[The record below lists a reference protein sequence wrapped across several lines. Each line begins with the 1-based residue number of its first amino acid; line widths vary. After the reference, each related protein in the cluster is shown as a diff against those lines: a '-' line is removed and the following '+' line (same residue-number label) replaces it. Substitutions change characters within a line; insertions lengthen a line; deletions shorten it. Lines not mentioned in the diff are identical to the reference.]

1 MHLCYRFVMFS
12 EVLLAQRQEWLGL
25 LAALYIDR
33 MTADRVLPAGDDR
46 VTVVL
51 GPRRAGKSVYA
62 AHLAAQAAGRAG
74 YVNFDDERLLGRAG
88 YLPDSPGPRGTD
100 ALVAAIDAVYS
111 QPETLLFDE
120 IQNVPNWELVVN
132 RLHRSGRRLILTGSN
147 AHLLSSELA
156 THLTGRHRPVPLL
169 PFSFAEFVAARRPD
183 PQTSTALAALCR
195 EHAEV
200 GGFPEV
206 VLKAID
212 GGGYLRTLLAAVIH
226 KDIVSRFHLR
236 APQALDAVA
245 GCLLSNPGGEF
256 SFASLKHASGC
267 RSGHTLKKYVNFLE
281 QAFVLFT
288 VPRFSFKPRE
298 QAASNKK
305 AYAIDNGFVRA
316 AGFQASPNHGRLLES
331 LVAIACQRRQ
341 LRGECR
347 LFYWKD
353 PHRAEVD
360 FVIHEG
366 QRVKTLIQVASDL
379 RDPKVRAREVR
390 GLIKA
395 GHELR
400 CDDLLLLGDDD
411 RGERPETWQGRSAII
426 RHQPIWEWLLE
437 QQ

>member
-1 MHLCYRFVMFS
+1 MFS
-12 EVLLAQRQEWLGL
+12 EILLAQQREWRTL
-25 LAALYIDR
+25 LETPYVERIAA
-33 MTADRVLPAGDDR
+33 AGGVPAADDR

-62 AHLAAQAAGRAG
+62 AHLAAEVAGRSG
-74 YVNFDDERLLGRAG
+74 YVNFDDERLLGRDG

-100 ALVAAIDAVYS
+100 ALVAAIDAVYGRP
-111 QPETLLFDE
+111 QTILFDE
-120 IQNVPNWELVVN
+120 IQNVPGWELVVN
-132 RLHRSGRRLILTGSN
+132 RLHRAGRRLILTGSN

-169 PFSFAEFVAARRPD
+169 PFSFPEFVAARGPGLETA
-183 PQTSTALAALCR
+183 PALATLCR

-200 GGFPEV
+200 GGFPEI
-206 VLKAID
+206 VLKDID
-212 GGGYLRTLLAAVIH
+212 GGGYLRTLLAAVVH
-226 KDIVSRFHLR
+226 KDIVSRFRLR

-245 GCLLSNPGGEF
+245 ACLLSNPGGEF
-256 SFASLKHASGC
+256 SFASLGHASGC
-267 RSGHTLKKYVNFLE
+267 RSGHTLKKYVGYLE

-305 AYAIDNGFVRA
+305 AYAIDTGFVRA
-316 AGFQASPNHGRLLES
+316 AGFQASPNRGRLLES

-366 QRVKTLIQVASDL
+366 QRVKTLIQVASDI
-379 RDPKVRAREVR
+379 RDPKVRAREIR

-400 CDDLLLLGDDD
+400 CDDLLLLGPDEA
-411 RGERPETWQGRSAII
+411 GESRESWQGRSALI
-426 RHQPIWEWLLE
+426 RRRPIWEWLFE

>member
-1 MHLCYRFVMFS
+1 MFS
-12 EVLLAQRQEWLGL
+12 EILLAQQREWLGL
-25 LAALYIDR
+25 LAAPYIERTTGDGG
-33 MTADRVLPAGDDR
+33 LPLADDR
-46 VTVVL
+46 VTVVI

-62 AHLAAQAAGRAG
+62 AHLAARAAGRCG
-74 YVNFDDERLLGRAG
+74 YVNFDDERLLGRDG

-100 ALVAAIDAVYS
+100 ALIAAIDAVYG
-111 QPETLLFDE
+111 QPQIILFDE
-120 IQNVPNWELVVN
+120 IQNVPGWELVVN

-169 PFSFAEFVAARRPD
+169 PFSFGEFIAARGSD
-183 PQTSTALAALCR
+183 PRTSTELASLCR
-195 EHAEV
+195 EHAEM

-245 GCLLSNPGGEF
+245 ACLLSNPGGEF
-256 SFASLKHASGC
+256 SFASLGHASGC
-267 RSGHTLKKYVNFLE
+267 RSGHTLKKYVGYLE

-316 AGFQASPNHGRLLES
+316 VGFQASPNHGRLLES

-360 FVIHEG
+360 FVIHEA
-366 QRVKTLIQVASDL
+366 QRVTTLIQVASDL
-379 RDPKVRAREVR
+379 RDPKVRAREIR

-400 CDDLLLLGDDD
+400 CDDLLLLGPDDD
-411 RGERPETWQGRSAII
+411 GESRETWQGRSAVI
-426 RHQPIWEWLLE
+426 RRQQVWSWLRE
-437 QQ
+437 QH

>member
-1 MHLCYRFVMFS
+1 MFS
-12 EVLLAQRQEWLGL
+12 EILLAQQRVWSGL
-25 LAALYIDR
+25 LAEPYIER
-33 MTADRVLPAGDDR
+33 TSADRVLPSGDDR

-62 AHLAAQAAGRAG
+62 AHLARQAPGGCG
-74 YVNFDDERLLGRAG
+74 YVNFDDERLLGREG
-88 YLPDSPGPRGTD
+88 YQPDAVGPRGTD
-100 ALVAAIDAVYS
+100 ALVAAIDATYGN
-111 QPETLLFDE
+111 PRTILFDE
-120 IQNVPNWELVVN
+120 IQNVPGWELVVN

-156 THLTGRHRPVPLL
+156 THLTGRHRPIPLL
-169 PFSFAEFVAARRPD
+169 PFSFAEFVVARGRDSWTAVENAAM
-183 PQTSTALAALCR
+183 CR

-206 VLKAID
+206 VLKSID
-212 GGGYLRTLLAAVIH
+212 GAGYLRTLLAAVIH

-245 GCLLSNPGGEF
+245 SCLLSNPGGEF
-256 SFASLKHASGC
+256 SFASLAHASGC
-267 RSGHTLKKYVNFLE
+267 RSGHTLKKYVGYLE
-281 QAFVLFT
+281 QAFLLFT

-316 AGFQASPNHGRLLES
+316 AGFQSSPNHGRLLES
-331 LVAIACQRRQ
+331 LVAIACHRRQ

-353 PHRAEVD
+353 PHRSEVD

-366 QRVKTLIQVASDL
+366 RSVKTLIQVSGDV
-379 RDPKVRAREVR
+379 RDAKVRSREIR

-395 GHELR
+395 GHDLR
-400 CDDLLLLGDDD
+400 CEDLVLLVPDE
-411 RGERPETWQGRSAII
+411 RGESRETWQGRSAVI
-426 RHQPIWEWLLE
+426 RREPIEEWLLA
-437 QQ
+437 QR

>member
-1 MHLCYRFVMFS
+1 MFHDI
-12 EVLLAQRQEWLGL
+12 LLAQYREWQAL
-25 LAALYIDR
+25 LDAPYIERSTVIGGSLDAADH
-33 MTADRVLPAGDDR
+33 RVA
-46 VTVVL
+46 VVL
-51 GPRRAGKSVYA
+51 GPRRAGKSVFA
-62 AHLAAQAAGRAG
+62 AHLATRASGRVG
-74 YVNFDDERLLGRAG
+74 YVNFDDERLLGREG
-88 YLPDSPGPRGTD
+88 YVPDSPGPRGTD
-100 ALVAAIDAVYS
+100 ALVAAIDAVYGE
-111 QPETLLFDE
+111 PHTILFDE
-120 IQNVPNWELVVN
+120 IQNVQGWEIVVN
-132 RLHRSGRRLILTGSN
+132 RLQRSGRRLILTGSN

-156 THLTGRHRPVPLL
+156 THLTGRHHPIPLL
-169 PFSFAEFVAARRPD
+169 PFSFAEFLSARGSAER
-183 PQTSTALAALCR
+183 TAVEFEALCR
-195 EHAEV
+195 AHAEI

-206 VLKAID
+206 VLKPID

-226 KDIVSRFHLR
+226 KDIVSRFRLR

-245 GCLLSNPGGEF
+245 TCLLSNPGAEF
-256 SFASLKHASGC
+256 SFASLGHASGC
-267 RSGHTLKKYVNFLE
+267 RSGHTLKKYVGYLE

-298 QAASNKK
+298 QTASNKK

-316 AGFQASPNHGRLLES
+316 TGFQASPNHGRLLES

-366 QRVKTLIQVASDL
+366 QRVKSLIQVAANL
-379 RDPKVRAREVR
+379 RDPKVSSREVR

-400 CDDLLLLGDDD
+400 CDDLLLLSCDE
-411 RGERPETWQGRSAII
+411 RGESRETWQGRSAII
-426 RHQPIWEWLLE
+426 RREPVWQWLLD
-437 QQ
+437 QG

>member
-1 MHLCYRFVMFS
+1 
-12 EVLLAQRQEWLGL
+12 
-25 LAALYIDR
+25 
-33 MTADRVLPAGDDR
+33 
-46 VTVVL
+46 
-51 GPRRAGKSVYA
+51 
-62 AHLAAQAAGRAG
+62 
-74 YVNFDDERLLGRAG
+74 
-88 YLPDSPGPRGTD
+88 
-100 ALVAAIDAVYS
+100 
-111 QPETLLFDE
+111 
-120 IQNVPNWELVVN
+120 
-132 RLHRSGRRLILTGSN
+132 
-147 AHLLSSELA
+147 LLSSKLA

-169 PFSFAEFVAARRPD
+169 SFSFAEFVAARGPG

-195 EHAEV
+195 EHAEA

-267 RSGHTLKKYVNFLE
+267 RSGHTLKKYVSFLE

-331 LVAIACQRRQ
+331 LVAIACQRR
-341 LRGECR
+341 
-347 LFYWKD
+347 
-353 PHRAEVD
+353 
-360 FVIHEG
+360 
-366 QRVKTLIQVASDL
+366 
-379 RDPKVRAREVR
+379 
-390 GLIKA
+390 
-395 GHELR
+395 
-400 CDDLLLLGDDD
+400 
-411 RGERPETWQGRSAII
+411 
-426 RHQPIWEWLLE
+426 
-437 QQ
+437 

>member
-1 MHLCYRFVMFS
+1 MFS
-12 EVLLAQRQEWLGL
+12 EILLTQQREWRNL
-25 LAALYIDR
+25 LEMPYVERIA
-33 MTADRVLPAGDDR
+33 ADRGLPVDDDR

-62 AHLAAQAAGRAG
+62 AHLAAQVAGRSG
-74 YVNFDDERLLGRAG
+74 YVNFDDERLLGRDG

-100 ALVAAIDAVYS
+100 ALVAAIDAVYDR
-111 QPETLLFDE
+111 PRTILFDE
-120 IQNVPNWELVVN
+120 IQNVPGWELVVN
-132 RLHRSGRRLILTGSN
+132 RLHRAGRRLILTGSN

-169 PFSFAEFVAARRPD
+169 PFSFAEFVAARGLRPET
-183 PQTSTALAALCR
+183 PVALAAVCR
-195 EHAEV
+195 DHAER

-206 VLKAID
+206 VLKDID

-226 KDIVSRFHLR
+226 KDIVSRFRLR

-245 GCLLSNPGGEF
+245 ACLLSNPGEEF
-256 SFASLKHASGC
+256 SFASLGHASGC
-267 RSGHTLKKYVNFLE
+267 RSGHTLKKYVGYLE

-316 AGFQASPNHGRLLES
+316 AGFQASPNRGRLLEA

-360 FVIHEG
+360 FVLHEG
-366 QRVKTLIQVASDL
+366 QRVQTLIQVASDL
-379 RDPKVRAREVR
+379 SDPKVRAREIR

-400 CDDLLLLGDDD
+400 CDDLLLLGPDEA
-411 RGERPETWQGRSAII
+411 GESRESWQGRSALI
-426 RHQPIWEWLLE
+426 RRRPTWEWLFE
-437 QQ
+437 QL